1 MTQQKKTTKTERT
14 SRRDTAAAI
23 REAQEKAERRRSLL
37 IIGPAVVVAL
47 LMVGSAGTV
56 LYLQNRDEAA
66 LEAASAKPVEGVES
80 FTKLSR
86 DHVQETVDYPQ
97 SPPVGGDH
105 ASVWTNCGVY
115 KSPVDKMQTVHSL
128 EHGAVWLSY
137 DDDASVADVS
147 RVHEVAESND
157 YVVASPNPD
166 QASSVMATAWGKQ
179 LSLDS
184 ADDPRLDTFVEKFQ
198 QGPQTPEP
206 GAPCTGGIGGM

>member
-1 MTQQKKTTKTERT
+1 MNQPKKTTKTERA

-23 REAQEKAERRRSLL
+23 REAHKKAERRRSLL
-37 IIGPAVVVAL
+37 IIAPAIAVAL
-47 LMVGSAGTV
+47 LIVGSAGTV
-56 LYLQNRDEAA
+56 LYLQNREEA
-66 LEAASAKPVEGVES
+66 EVAAAAAKPVEGVES

-86 DHVQETVDYPQ
+86 NHVQETVDYPQ

-105 ASVWTNCGVY
+105 APVWTNCGVY

-137 DDDASVADVS
+137 GDDASDADVT
-147 RVHEVAESND
+147 RVREVGESND
-157 YVVASPNPD
+157 FVVVSPNPD
-166 QASSVMATAWGKQ
+166 QGATVMATAWGRQ
-179 LSLDS
+179 LSLDG